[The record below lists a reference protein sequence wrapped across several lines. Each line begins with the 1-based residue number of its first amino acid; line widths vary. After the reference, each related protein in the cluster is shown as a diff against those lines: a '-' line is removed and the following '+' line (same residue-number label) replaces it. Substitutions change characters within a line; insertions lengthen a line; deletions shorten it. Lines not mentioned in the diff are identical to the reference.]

1 MKKLAPRR
9 IVFALFCAA
18 VLLYLILPI
27 LIIAPMSFSG
37 ARFLSFPPPSFS
49 LRWYREYI
57 ENPAWM
63 QATLVTLTVALCTVL
78 IATPLGVAAAYAIS
92 QSKLRVMRLIHGA
105 LLLPLVV
112 PIIITAVGIFF
123 VYAKIGL
130 IATMTGLV
138 LANVMLGLPYVV
150 IFVVAG
156 LQSFDMTQEMVARSL
171 GMNRLRSFFAVTLPQ
186 IRSSVIAGA
195 IFAFISA
202 MDETIVAIFISGG
215 QYQPLTKRMFTALRD
230 EIDPTIAAISTLMT
244 AASFMLVLIAT
255 TRKKKSA

>member
-1 MKKLAPRR
+1 MKMPRLHR
-9 IVFALFCAA
+9 IVFIVFCTL

-37 ARFLSFPPPSFS
+37 VRFLTFPPPSLS
-49 LRWYREYI
+49 LRWYEEYI
-57 ENPAWM
+57 GNPAWM
-63 QATLVTLTVALCTVL
+63 QATRVTLTVALLTVI

-92 QSKLRVMRLIHGA
+92 QSKLRIMRAIHIT

-123 VYAKIGL
+123 VYAKVGL
-130 IATMTGLV
+130 VATMSGLV
-138 LANVMLGLPYVV
+138 FANVMLGLPYVV
-150 IFVVAG
+150 ISVVAG
-156 LQSFDMTQEMVARSL
+156 LQSFDATQEMVARSL
-171 GMNRLRSFFAVTLPQ
+171 GMGRLRSFFAVTLPQ
-186 IRSSVIAGA
+186 IKASVIAGG

-202 MDETIVAIFISGG
+202 MDETIVALFISGG

-244 AASFMLVLIAT
+244 AVSFMLVLVAAT
-255 TRKKKSA
+255 RQKKSA